1 MSVLEPTSALISNII
16 CVSVCLPCFRA
27 KVLFSVCER
36 TVQVL
41 FLKSKVNSLRLL
53 LLNFKSAKDGRT
65 TARWRLAMCLT
76 EGRFL
81 NLGSLGDV
89 TLGRLLFVLNF
100 STALSRSFRSG
111 IAALAFVNVDLRTV
125 NLSSV
130 NVRVLQRHYLAF
142 VSSGRKV
149 RSLRRGFSCG
159 LVVHLSVYKSVVHLY
174 ILGRRSLW

>member
-27 KVLFSVCER
+27 KVLFSICEH

-53 LLNFKSAKDGRT
+53 LLNFKSAKYGRA

-125 NLSSV
+125 NLSTV
-130 NVRVLQRHYLAF
+130 NLRVLQRHYLAF
-142 VSSGRKV
+142 VSSGCKV

-159 LVVHLSVYKSVVHLY
+159 LIVHLSVYKSVVHLY